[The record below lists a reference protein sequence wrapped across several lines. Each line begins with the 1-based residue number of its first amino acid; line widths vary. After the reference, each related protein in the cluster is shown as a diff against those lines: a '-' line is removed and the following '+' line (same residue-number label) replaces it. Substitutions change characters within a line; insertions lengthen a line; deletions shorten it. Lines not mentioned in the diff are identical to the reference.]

1 MKKNR
6 VQFQLKSVLVA
17 TWAIVCL
24 SNLLSASIVRS
35 PLGRAATPSQSS
47 TTSSDPMKIRFVLAN
62 PDPPDRGT
70 PYSNRGTGSRGDC
83 LYKQNQPP
91 LTSLVGSKNL
101 ELTVSDR
108 PIFWVYVPYTQ
119 QEAPSGEFSLQDG
132 ENDVYRTRFQLPATP
147 GIVSISLPANQKP
160 LEVGKTYRWYL
171 EMNCPRR
178 EAGDQVT
185 PASVTGLVRRVS
197 PSVEL
202 NNALNSAKT
211 PLQRI
216 AAYAQYSIWYD
227 TLTELARLRSNP
239 AQTPGIEG
247 IWVEL
252 LSDRN
257 IGLENI
263 AKESL
268 AGNITTNTP

>member
-1 MKKNR
+1 MDLYSFMKKTR
-6 VQFQLKSVLVA
+6 VQFQLKSVLA
-17 TWAIVCL
+17 ASWAIVCL
-24 SNLLSASIVRS
+24 TSWLSPSIVRS
-35 PLGRAATPSQSS
+35 QPSNNNSGAS
-47 TTSSDPMKIRFVLAN
+47 IKIRFVLAN
-62 PDPPDRGT
+62 PEPPERGT

-83 LYKQNQPP
+83 LYKQDKPP
-91 LTSLVGSKNL
+91 LTSLVGSNNL
-101 ELTVSDR
+101 DLTVSDR
-108 PIFWVYVPYTQ
+108 PTFWVYVPYTQ

-132 ENDVYRTRFQLPATP
+132 ENEVYRTRFQLPATP

-160 LEVGKTYRWYL
+160 LEVGKTYRWYF
-171 EMNCPRR
+171 EMNCRPR

-185 PASVTGLVRRVS
+185 AAFVTGLVRRVA
-197 PSVEL
+197 PSAAL
-202 NNALNSAKT
+202 NNALNSAKN

-239 AQTPGIEG
+239 AQNPGIEG
-247 IWVEL
+247 IWVEV

-263 AKESL
+263 APESVV
-268 AGNITTNTP
+268 GNVTTNSPTE